1 MKKYLMTAL
10 VLVAS
15 ASLFTASAASKKK
28 NVKKVTP
35 VVLASEGDSL
45 SYAAGVYATRGLVPF
60 IQQSYQVDTA
70 YMADFIRGYE
80 EAIQQANTPK
90 GTAYIVG
97 MQIAQMVNQRILPG
111 TREELKSTKDSI
123 NAELFSRGFVAALA
137 NDTTIFTEHKAG
149 EFKKEALAGAGE
161 KYLAA
166 NAKKPGVKVLPSG
179 LQYKVIKEGQGE
191 IPQASDEVEVIYE
204 GRLIDGTVFDATSK
218 HGGAATD
225 KFRAG
230 SLIKGWTEALTMMP
244 VGSKWQLYIPYELAY
259 GERQAGQIP
268 PYSTLV
274 FDLELVS
281 IVKPEVKS
289 EADSEQKDDVAVGA
303 EKKVAK
309 TPAKTAGKK
318 SASRKPME
326 DAALRNLRLE
336 NLRRAIAGLDV
347 QGQSLLS
354 LRYGEELTMEE
365 IGQIY
370 GISKMAASRRLKKL
384 YQKLEDSVL

>member
-15 ASLFTASAASKKK
+15 ASLFTASAAKKK

-35 VVLASEGDSL
+35 VVLATESDSL
-45 SYAAGVYATRGLVPF
+45 SYAAGVHATRGLIPF
-60 IQQSYQVDTA
+60 IQQSYKVDTA

-80 EAIQQANTPK
+80 EAIAKANTPQ

-111 TREELKSTKDSI
+111 TREELKSAKDSI
-123 NAELFSRGFVAALA
+123 DAAMFSRGFVAALA
-137 NDTTIFTEHKAG
+137 NDTTLFSVKKAG
-149 EFKKEALAGAGE
+149 EFKTQILAGAGE
-161 KYLAA
+161 KFLAE

-179 LQYKVIKEGQGE
+179 LQYKVIKAGQGE
-191 IPQASDEVEVIYE
+191 VPKATDEVEVIYE

-218 HGGAATD
+218 HGGAKTD

-230 SLIKGWTEALTMMP
+230 NLIKGWTEALTTMP

-281 IVKPEVKS
+281 IVKPEVKA
-289 EADSEQKDDVAVGA
+289 EPAGELKEDVAVGA

-309 TPAKTAGKK
+309 APAKSAAKK
-318 SASRKPME
+318 AAHSKKRK
-326 DAALRNLRLE
+326 
-336 NLRRAIAGLDV
+336 
-347 QGQSLLS
+347 
-354 LRYGEELTMEE
+354 
-365 IGQIY
+365 
-370 GISKMAASRRLKKL
+370 
-384 YQKLEDSVL
+384 

>member
-1 MKKYLMTAL
+1 MKKYLMIAL

-15 ASLFTASAASKKK
+15 ASLFTASAAKKK

-35 VVLASEGDSL
+35 VVLATESDSL
-45 SYAAGVYATRGLVPF
+45 SYAAGVHATRGLIPF
-60 IQQSYQVDTA
+60 IQQSYKVDTA

-80 EAIQQANTPK
+80 EAIAKANTPQ

-111 TREELKSTKDSI
+111 TREELKSAKDSI
-123 NAELFSRGFVAALA
+123 DAAMFSRGFVAALA
-137 NDTTIFTEHKAG
+137 NDTTLFSVKKAG
-149 EFKKEALAGAGE
+149 EFKTQILAGAGE
-161 KYLAA
+161 KFLAE

-179 LQYKVIKEGQGE
+179 LQYKVIKAGQGE
-191 IPQASDEVEVIYE
+191 VPKATDEVEVIYE

-218 HGGAATD
+218 HGGAKTD

-230 SLIKGWTEALTMMP
+230 NLIKGWTEALTTMP

-268 PYSTLV
+268 PYSTLI

-281 IVKPEVKS
+281 IVKPEVKA
-289 EADSEQKDDVAVGA
+289 EPAGELKEDVAVGA

-309 TPAKTAGKK
+309 TPAKSAGKK
-318 SASRKPME
+318 SASRK
-326 DAALRNLRLE
+326 R
-336 NLRRAIAGLDV
+336 
-347 QGQSLLS
+347 
-354 LRYGEELTMEE
+354 
-365 IGQIY
+365 
-370 GISKMAASRRLKKL
+370 K
-384 YQKLEDSVL
+384 

>member
-1 MKKYLMTAL
+1 MKKYLMIAL

-15 ASLFTASAASKKK
+15 ASLFTASAAKKK

-35 VVLASEGDSL
+35 VVLATESDSL
-45 SYAAGVYATRGLVPF
+45 SYAAGVHATRGLIPF
-60 IQQSYQVDTA
+60 IQQSYKVDTA

-80 EAIQQANTPK
+80 EAIAKANTPQ

-111 TREELKSTKDSI
+111 TREELKSAKDSI
-123 NAELFSRGFVAALA
+123 DAAMFSRGFVAALA
-137 NDTTIFTEHKAG
+137 NDTTLFSVKKAG
-149 EFKKEALAGAGE
+149 EFKTQILAGAGE
-161 KYLAA
+161 KFLA
-166 NAKKPGVKVLPSG
+166 AKKPGVKVLPSG
-179 LQYKVIKEGQGE
+179 LQYKVIKAGQGE
-191 IPQASDEVEVIYE
+191 VPKATDEVEVIYE

-218 HGGAATD
+218 HGGAKTD

-230 SLIKGWTEALTMMP
+230 NLIKGWTEALTTMP

-281 IVKPEVKS
+281 IVKPEVKA
-289 EADSEQKDDVAVGA
+289 EPAGELKEDEAVGA

-309 TPAKTAGKK
+309 TPAKSAGKK
-318 SASRKPME
+318 AGSKKRK
-326 DAALRNLRLE
+326 
-336 NLRRAIAGLDV
+336 
-347 QGQSLLS
+347 
-354 LRYGEELTMEE
+354 
-365 IGQIY
+365 
-370 GISKMAASRRLKKL
+370 
-384 YQKLEDSVL
+384 

>member
-15 ASLFTASAASKKK
+15 ASLFTASAAKKK

-35 VVLASEGDSL
+35 VVLATESDSL
-45 SYAAGVYATRGLVPF
+45 SYAAGVHATRALIPF
-60 IQQSYQVDTA
+60 IQQSYKVDTA

-80 EAIQQANTPK
+80 EAIAKANTPQ

-111 TREELKSTKDSI
+111 TREELKSAKDSI
-123 NAELFSRGFVAALA
+123 DAAMFSRGFVAALA
-137 NDTTIFTEHKAG
+137 NDTTLFSEKKAG
-149 EFKKEALAGAGE
+149 EFKTQILAGAGE
-161 KYLAA
+161 KFLAA

-179 LQYKVIKEGQGE
+179 LQYKVIKAGQGE
-191 IPQASDEVEVIYE
+191 VPKATDEVEVIYE

-218 HGGAATD
+218 HGGAKTD

-230 SLIKGWTEALTMMP
+230 NLIKGWTEALTTMP
-244 VGSKWQLYIPYELAY
+244 VGSKWQLYIPYKLAY

-281 IVKPEVKS
+281 IVKPEVKA
-289 EADSEQKDDVAVGA
+289 EPAGELKENVAVGA

-309 TPAKTAGKK
+309 ASAK
-318 SASRKPME
+318 SAAKKAGSKKRK
-326 DAALRNLRLE
+326 
-336 NLRRAIAGLDV
+336 
-347 QGQSLLS
+347 
-354 LRYGEELTMEE
+354 
-365 IGQIY
+365 
-370 GISKMAASRRLKKL
+370 
-384 YQKLEDSVL
+384 

>member
-15 ASLFTASAASKKK
+15 ASLFTASAAKKK

-35 VVLASEGDSL
+35 VVLATESDSL
-45 SYAAGVYATRGLVPF
+45 SYAAGVHATRGLIPF
-60 IQQSYQVDTA
+60 IQQSYKVETA

-80 EAIQQANTPK
+80 EAIAKANTPQ

-111 TREELKSTKDSI
+111 TREELKSAKDSI
-123 NAELFSRGFVAALA
+123 DAAMFSRGFVAALA
-137 NDTTIFTEHKAG
+137 NDTTLFSMKKAG
-149 EFKKEALAGAGE
+149 EFKTQILAGAGE
-161 KYLAA
+161 KFLAA

-179 LQYKVIKEGQGE
+179 LQYKVIKAGQGE
-191 IPQASDEVEVIYE
+191 VPKATDEVEVIYE

-218 HGGAATD
+218 HGGAKTD

-230 SLIKGWTEALTMMP
+230 NLIKGWTEALTTMP

-281 IVKPEVKS
+281 IVKPEVKA
-289 EADSEQKDDVAVGA
+289 EPAGELKEDVAVGA

-309 TPAKTAGKK
+309 TPAKSAAKKAGSKK
-318 SASRKPME
+318 RK
-326 DAALRNLRLE
+326 
-336 NLRRAIAGLDV
+336 
-347 QGQSLLS
+347 
-354 LRYGEELTMEE
+354 
-365 IGQIY
+365 
-370 GISKMAASRRLKKL
+370 
-384 YQKLEDSVL
+384 

>member
-1 MKKYLMTAL
+1 MKKILMTAL

-15 ASLFTASAASKKK
+15 ASLFTAGAANNKKK

-35 VVLASEGDSL
+35 VALATESDSL
-45 SYAAGVYATRGLVPF
+45 SYAAGVYATRGLIPF

-80 EAIQQANTPK
+80 EAIDKANTPQ

-97 MQIAQMVNQRILPG
+97 MQIAQMVHQRILPG

-123 NAELFSRGFVAALA
+123 DANMFSRGFVAALA
-137 NDTTIFTEHKAG
+137 NDTTLFTEKKAG
-149 EFKKEALAGAGE
+149 EYKKEALAGAGE
-161 KYLAA
+161 KFLAE

-179 LQYKVIKEGQGE
+179 LQYKVIKAGQGE
-191 IPQASDEVEVIYE
+191 VPKASDELEVIYE

-218 HGGAATD
+218 HGGAKTD

-230 SLIKGWTEALTMMP
+230 NLIKGWTEALTTMP

-281 IVKPEVKS
+281 IVKPEAKPAEPAGELKS
-289 EADSEQKDDVAVGA
+289 DVAVGA
-303 EKKVAK
+303 DK
-309 TPAKTAGKK
+309 KTAAKGASKATAKK
-318 SASRKPME
+318 AT
-326 DAALRNLRLE
+326 A
-336 NLRRAIAGLDV
+336 
-347 QGQSLLS
+347 
-354 LRYGEELTMEE
+354 
-365 IGQIY
+365 
-370 GISKMAASRRLKKL
+370 KK
-384 YQKLEDSVL
+384 KK

>member
-15 ASLFTASAASKKK
+15 ASLFTVSAAKKK

-35 VVLASEGDSL
+35 VVLATESDSL
-45 SYAAGVYATRGLVPF
+45 SYAAGVHATRGLIPF

-80 EAIQQANTPK
+80 EAIAKANTPQ

-111 TREELKSTKDSI
+111 TREELKSAKDSI
-123 NAELFSRGFVAALA
+123 DAAMFSRGFVAALA
-137 NDTTIFTEHKAG
+137 NDTTLFTEKKAG
-149 EFKKEALAGAGE
+149 EFKTQILAGAGE
-161 KYLAA
+161 KFLAE

-179 LQYKVIKEGQGE
+179 LQYKVIKAGQGE
-191 IPQASDEVEVIYE
+191 VPKATDEVEVIYE

-218 HGGAATD
+218 HGGAKTD

-230 SLIKGWTEALTMMP
+230 NLIKGWTEALTTMP
-244 VGSKWQLYIPYELAY
+244 VGSKWQLYIPYKLAY

-281 IVKPEVKS
+281 IVKPEVKA
-289 EADSEQKDDVAVGA
+289 EPAGELKENVAVGA

-309 TPAKTAGKK
+309 ASAK
-318 SASRKPME
+318 SAAKKAGSKKRK
-326 DAALRNLRLE
+326 
-336 NLRRAIAGLDV
+336 
-347 QGQSLLS
+347 
-354 LRYGEELTMEE
+354 
-365 IGQIY
+365 
-370 GISKMAASRRLKKL
+370 
-384 YQKLEDSVL
+384 

>member
-15 ASLFTASAASKKK
+15 ASLFTASAAKKK

-35 VVLASEGDSL
+35 VVLATESDSL
-45 SYAAGVYATRGLVPF
+45 SYAAGVHATRGLIPF
-60 IQQSYQVDTA
+60 IQQSYKVDTA

-80 EAIQQANTPK
+80 EAIAKANTPQ

-111 TREELKSTKDSI
+111 TREELKSAKDSI
-123 NAELFSRGFVAALA
+123 DAAMFSRGFVAALA
-137 NDTTIFTEHKAG
+137 NDTTLFSVKKAG
-149 EFKKEALAGAGE
+149 EFKTQILAGAGE
-161 KYLAA
+161 KFLAE

-179 LQYKVIKEGQGE
+179 LQYKVIKAGQGE
-191 IPQASDEVEVIYE
+191 VPKATDEVEVIYE

-218 HGGAATD
+218 HGGAKTD

-230 SLIKGWTEALTMMP
+230 NLIKGWTEALTTMP

-268 PYSTLV
+268 PYSTLI

-281 IVKPEVKS
+281 IVKPEVKA
-289 EADSEQKDDVAVGA
+289 EPAGELKEDEAVGA

-309 TPAKTAGKK
+309 TPAKSAGKK
-318 SASRKPME
+318 AGSKKRK
-326 DAALRNLRLE
+326 
-336 NLRRAIAGLDV
+336 
-347 QGQSLLS
+347 
-354 LRYGEELTMEE
+354 
-365 IGQIY
+365 
-370 GISKMAASRRLKKL
+370 
-384 YQKLEDSVL
+384 

>member
-15 ASLFTASAASKKK
+15 ASLFTASAAKKK

-35 VVLASEGDSL
+35 VVLATESDSL
-45 SYAAGVYATRGLVPF
+45 SYAAGVHATRGLIPF
-60 IQQSYQVDTA
+60 IQQSYKVDTA

-80 EAIQQANTPK
+80 EAIAKANTPQ

-111 TREELKSTKDSI
+111 TREELKSAKDSI
-123 NAELFSRGFVAALA
+123 DAAMFSRGFVAALA
-137 NDTTIFTEHKAG
+137 NDTTLFSVKKAG
-149 EFKKEALAGAGE
+149 EFKTQVLAGAGE
-161 KYLAA
+161 KFLAE

-179 LQYKVIKEGQGE
+179 LQYKVIKAGQGE
-191 IPQASDEVEVIYE
+191 VPKATDEVEVIYE

-218 HGGAATD
+218 HGGAKTD

-230 SLIKGWTEALTMMP
+230 NLIKGWTEALTTMP

-268 PYSTLV
+268 PYSTLI

-281 IVKPEVKS
+281 IVKPEVKA
-289 EADSEQKDDVAVGA
+289 EPAGELKEDVAVGA
-303 EKKVAK
+303 EKKVVK
-309 TPAKTAGKK
+309 TPAKSAAKKAGSKK
-318 SASRKPME
+318 RK
-326 DAALRNLRLE
+326 
-336 NLRRAIAGLDV
+336 
-347 QGQSLLS
+347 
-354 LRYGEELTMEE
+354 
-365 IGQIY
+365 
-370 GISKMAASRRLKKL
+370 
-384 YQKLEDSVL
+384 

>member
-15 ASLFTASAASKKK
+15 ASLFTASAAKKK

-35 VVLASEGDSL
+35 VVLATESDSL
-45 SYAAGVYATRGLVPF
+45 SYAAGVHATRGLIPF
-60 IQQSYQVDTA
+60 IQQSYKVDTA

-80 EAIQQANTPK
+80 EAIAKANTPQ

-111 TREELKSTKDSI
+111 TREELKSAKDSI
-123 NAELFSRGFVAALA
+123 DAAMFSRGFVAALA
-137 NDTTIFTEHKAG
+137 NDTTLFSVKKAG
-149 EFKKEALAGAGE
+149 EFKTQILAGAGE
-161 KYLAA
+161 KFLAA

-179 LQYKVIKEGQGE
+179 LQYKVIKAGQGE
-191 IPQASDEVEVIYE
+191 VPKATDEVEVIYE

-218 HGGAATD
+218 HGGAKTD

-230 SLIKGWTEALTMMP
+230 NLIKGWTEALTTMP
-244 VGSKWQLYIPYELAY
+244 VGSKWQIYIPYELAY

-281 IVKPEVKS
+281 IVKPEVKA
-289 EADSEQKDDVAVGA
+289 EPAGELKKDVAVGA
-303 EKKVAK
+303 EKKVVK
-309 TPAKTAGKK
+309 TPAKSAVKKAGSKK
-318 SASRKPME
+318 RK
-326 DAALRNLRLE
+326 
-336 NLRRAIAGLDV
+336 
-347 QGQSLLS
+347 
-354 LRYGEELTMEE
+354 
-365 IGQIY
+365 
-370 GISKMAASRRLKKL
+370 
-384 YQKLEDSVL
+384 

>member
-15 ASLFTASAASKKK
+15 ASLFTASAAKKK

-35 VVLASEGDSL
+35 VVLATESDSL
-45 SYAAGVYATRGLVPF
+45 SYAAGVHATRGLIPF
-60 IQQSYQVDTA
+60 IQQSSKVDTA

-80 EAIQQANTPK
+80 EAIAKANTPQ

-111 TREELKSTKDSI
+111 TREELKSAKDSI
-123 NAELFSRGFVAALA
+123 DAAMFSRGFVAALA
-137 NDTTIFTEHKAG
+137 NDTTLFSVKKAG
-149 EFKKEALAGAGE
+149 EFKTQILAGAGE
-161 KYLAA
+161 KFLAA

-179 LQYKVIKEGQGE
+179 LQYKVIKAGQGE
-191 IPQASDEVEVIYE
+191 VPKATDEVEVIYE

-218 HGGAATD
+218 HGGAKTD

-230 SLIKGWTEALTMMP
+230 NLIKGWTEALTTMP
-244 VGSKWQLYIPYELAY
+244 VGSKWQIYIPYELAY

-281 IVKPEVKS
+281 IVKPEVKA
-289 EADSEQKDDVAVGA
+289 EPAGELKKDVAVGA
-303 EKKVAK
+303 EKKVVK
-309 TPAKTAGKK
+309 TPAKSAVKKAGSKK
-318 SASRKPME
+318 RK
-326 DAALRNLRLE
+326 
-336 NLRRAIAGLDV
+336 
-347 QGQSLLS
+347 
-354 LRYGEELTMEE
+354 
-365 IGQIY
+365 
-370 GISKMAASRRLKKL
+370 
-384 YQKLEDSVL
+384 

>member
-15 ASLFTASAASKKK
+15 ASLFTASAAKKK

-35 VVLASEGDSL
+35 VVLATESDSL
-45 SYAAGVYATRGLVPF
+45 SYAAGVHATRGLIPF
-60 IQQSYQVDTA
+60 IQQSYKVDTA

-80 EAIQQANTPK
+80 EAIAKANTPQ

-111 TREELKSTKDSI
+111 TREELKSAKDSI
-123 NAELFSRGFVAALA
+123 DAAMFSRGFVAALA
-137 NDTTIFTEHKAG
+137 NDTTLFSVKKAG
-149 EFKKEALAGAGE
+149 EFKTQILAGAGE
-161 KYLAA
+161 KVLAE

-179 LQYKVIKEGQGE
+179 LQYKVIKAGQGE
-191 IPQASDEVEVIYE
+191 VPKATDEVEVIYE

-218 HGGAATD
+218 HGGAKTD

-230 SLIKGWTEALTMMP
+230 NLIKGWTEALTTMP

-268 PYSTLV
+268 PYSTLI

-281 IVKPEVKS
+281 IVKPEVKA
-289 EADSEQKDDVAVGA
+289 EPAGELKEDVTVGA

-309 TPAKTAGKK
+309 TPAKSAGKK
-318 SASRKPME
+318 AGSKKRK
-326 DAALRNLRLE
+326 
-336 NLRRAIAGLDV
+336 
-347 QGQSLLS
+347 
-354 LRYGEELTMEE
+354 
-365 IGQIY
+365 
-370 GISKMAASRRLKKL
+370 
-384 YQKLEDSVL
+384 

>member
-15 ASLFTASAASKKK
+15 ASLFTASAAKKK

-35 VVLASEGDSL
+35 VVLATESDSL
-45 SYAAGVYATRGLVPF
+45 SYAAGVHATRGLIPF
-60 IQQSYQVDTA
+60 IQQSYKVDTA

-80 EAIQQANTPK
+80 EAIAKANTPQ

-111 TREELKSTKDSI
+111 TREELKSAKDSI
-123 NAELFSRGFVAALA
+123 DAAMFSRGFVAALA
-137 NDTTIFTEHKAG
+137 NDTTLFSVKKAG
-149 EFKKEALAGAGE
+149 EFKTQILAGAGE
-161 KYLAA
+161 KFLAA
-166 NAKKPGVKVLPSG
+166 NAKKPGVKMLPSG
-179 LQYKVIKEGQGE
+179 LQYKVIKAGQGE
-191 IPQASDEVEVIYE
+191 VPKATDEVEVIYE

-218 HGGAATD
+218 HGGAKTD

-230 SLIKGWTEALTMMP
+230 NLIKGWTEALTTMP

-268 PYSTLV
+268 PYSTLI

-281 IVKPEVKS
+281 IVKPEVKA
-289 EADSEQKDDVAVGA
+289 EPAGELKEDVAVGA

-309 TPAKTAGKK
+309 TPAKSAAKKAGSKK
-318 SASRKPME
+318 RK
-326 DAALRNLRLE
+326 
-336 NLRRAIAGLDV
+336 
-347 QGQSLLS
+347 
-354 LRYGEELTMEE
+354 
-365 IGQIY
+365 
-370 GISKMAASRRLKKL
+370 
-384 YQKLEDSVL
+384 

>member
-15 ASLFTASAASKKK
+15 ASLFTASAAKKK

-35 VVLASEGDSL
+35 VVLATESDSL
-45 SYAAGVYATRGLVPF
+45 SYAAGVHATRGLIPF
-60 IQQSYQVDTA
+60 IQQSYKVDTA

-80 EAIQQANTPK
+80 EAIAKANTPQ

-111 TREELKSTKDSI
+111 TREELKSAKDSI
-123 NAELFSRGFVAALA
+123 DAAMFSRGFVAALA
-137 NDTTIFTEHKAG
+137 NDTTLFSVKKAG
-149 EFKKEALAGAGE
+149 EFKTQILAGAGE
-161 KYLAA
+161 KFLAE

-179 LQYKVIKEGQGE
+179 LQYKVIKAGQGE
-191 IPQASDEVEVIYE
+191 VPKATDEVEVIYE

-218 HGGAATD
+218 HGGAKTD

-230 SLIKGWTEALTMMP
+230 NLIKGWTEALTTMP

-281 IVKPEVKS
+281 IVKPEVKA
-289 EADSEQKDDVAVGA
+289 EPAGELKEDVAVGA
-303 EKKVAK
+303 EKKVEK
-309 TPAKTAGKK
+309 TPAKSAAKK
-318 SASRKPME
+318 TGSKKRK
-326 DAALRNLRLE
+326 
-336 NLRRAIAGLDV
+336 
-347 QGQSLLS
+347 
-354 LRYGEELTMEE
+354 
-365 IGQIY
+365 
-370 GISKMAASRRLKKL
+370 
-384 YQKLEDSVL
+384 

>member
-15 ASLFTASAASKKK
+15 ASLFTASAAKKK

-35 VVLASEGDSL
+35 VVLATESDSL
-45 SYAAGVYATRGLVPF
+45 SYAAGVHATRGLIPF
-60 IQQSYQVDTA
+60 IQQSYKVDTA

-80 EAIQQANTPK
+80 EAIAKANTPQ

-111 TREELKSTKDSI
+111 TREELKSAKDSI
-123 NAELFSRGFVAALA
+123 DAAMFSRGFVAALA
-137 NDTTIFTEHKAG
+137 NDTTLFSEKKAG
-149 EFKKEALAGAGE
+149 EFKTQILAGAGE
-161 KYLAA
+161 KFLAA

-179 LQYKVIKEGQGE
+179 LQYKVIKAGQGE
-191 IPQASDEVEVIYE
+191 VPKATDEVEVIYE

-218 HGGAATD
+218 HGGAKTD

-230 SLIKGWTEALTMMP
+230 NLIKGWTEALTTMP

-268 PYSTLV
+268 PYSTLI

-281 IVKPEVKS
+281 IVKPEVKA
-289 EADSEQKDDVAVGA
+289 EPAGELKEDVAVGA

-309 TPAKTAGKK
+309 ASAKSNGKK
-318 SASRKPME
+318 AASRK
-326 DAALRNLRLE
+326 R
-336 NLRRAIAGLDV
+336 
-347 QGQSLLS
+347 
-354 LRYGEELTMEE
+354 
-365 IGQIY
+365 
-370 GISKMAASRRLKKL
+370 K
-384 YQKLEDSVL
+384 

>member
-15 ASLFTASAASKKK
+15 ASLFTASAAKKK

-35 VVLASEGDSL
+35 VVLATESDSL
-45 SYAAGVYATRGLVPF
+45 SYAAGVHATRGLIPF
-60 IQQSYQVDTA
+60 IQQSYKVDTA

-80 EAIQQANTPK
+80 EAIAKANTPQ

-111 TREELKSTKDSI
+111 TREELKSAKDSI
-123 NAELFSRGFVAALA
+123 DAAMFSRGFVAALA
-137 NDTTIFTEHKAG
+137 NDTTLFSVKKAG
-149 EFKKEALAGAGE
+149 EFKTQILAGAGE
-161 KYLAA
+161 KFLAE

-179 LQYKVIKEGQGE
+179 LQYKVIKAGQGE
-191 IPQASDEVEVIYE
+191 VPKATDEVEVIYE

-218 HGGAATD
+218 HGGAKTD

-230 SLIKGWTEALTMMP
+230 NLIKGWTEALTTMP

-268 PYSTLV
+268 PYSTLI

-281 IVKPEVKS
+281 IVKPEVKA
-289 EADSEQKDDVAVGA
+289 EPAGELKEDVAVGA

-309 TPAKTAGKK
+309 SSAKSNGKK
-318 SASRKPME
+318 SASRK
-326 DAALRNLRLE
+326 R
-336 NLRRAIAGLDV
+336 
-347 QGQSLLS
+347 
-354 LRYGEELTMEE
+354 
-365 IGQIY
+365 
-370 GISKMAASRRLKKL
+370 K
-384 YQKLEDSVL
+384 

>member
-15 ASLFTASAASKKK
+15 ASLFTASAAKKK

-35 VVLASEGDSL
+35 VVLATESDSL
-45 SYAAGVYATRGLVPF
+45 SYAAGVHATRGLIPF
-60 IQQSYQVDTA
+60 IQQSYKVDTA

-80 EAIQQANTPK
+80 EAIAKANTPQ

-111 TREELKSTKDSI
+111 TREELKSAKDSI
-123 NAELFSRGFVAALA
+123 DAAMFSRGFVAALA
-137 NDTTIFTEHKAG
+137 NDTTLFSMKKAG
-149 EFKKEALAGAGE
+149 EFKTQILAGAGE
-161 KYLAA
+161 KFLAA

-179 LQYKVIKEGQGE
+179 LQYKVIKAGQGE
-191 IPQASDEVEVIYE
+191 VPKATDEVEVIYE

-218 HGGAATD
+218 HGGAKTD

-230 SLIKGWTEALTMMP
+230 NLIKGWTEALTTMP

-281 IVKPEVKS
+281 IVKPEVKA
-289 EADSEQKDDVAVGA
+289 EPAGELKKDVAVGA
-303 EKKVAK
+303 EKKVVK
-309 TPAKTAGKK
+309 TPAKSAAKKAGSKK
-318 SASRKPME
+318 RK
-326 DAALRNLRLE
+326 
-336 NLRRAIAGLDV
+336 
-347 QGQSLLS
+347 
-354 LRYGEELTMEE
+354 
-365 IGQIY
+365 
-370 GISKMAASRRLKKL
+370 
-384 YQKLEDSVL
+384 

>member
-1 MKKYLMTAL
+1 MKKYLMIAL

-15 ASLFTASAASKKK
+15 ASLFTASAAKKK

-35 VVLASEGDSL
+35 VVLATESDSL
-45 SYAAGVYATRGLVPF
+45 SYAAGVHATRGLIPF
-60 IQQSYQVDTA
+60 IQQSYKVDTA

-80 EAIQQANTPK
+80 EAIAKANTPQ

-111 TREELKSTKDSI
+111 TREELKSAKDSI
-123 NAELFSRGFVAALA
+123 DAAMFSRGFVAALA
-137 NDTTIFTEHKAG
+137 NDTTLFSVKKAG
-149 EFKKEALAGAGE
+149 EFKTQILAGAGE
-161 KYLAA
+161 KFLAA

-179 LQYKVIKEGQGE
+179 LQYKVIKAGQGE
-191 IPQASDEVEVIYE
+191 VPKATDEVEVIYE

-218 HGGAATD
+218 HGGAKTD

-230 SLIKGWTEALTMMP
+230 NLIKGWTEALTTMP
-244 VGSKWQLYIPYELAY
+244 VGSKWQIYIPYELAY

-281 IVKPEVKS
+281 IVKPEVKA
-289 EADSEQKDDVAVGA
+289 EPAGELKEDVAVGA

-309 TPAKTAGKK
+309 TPAKSAAKKAGSKK
-318 SASRKPME
+318 RK
-326 DAALRNLRLE
+326 
-336 NLRRAIAGLDV
+336 
-347 QGQSLLS
+347 
-354 LRYGEELTMEE
+354 
-365 IGQIY
+365 
-370 GISKMAASRRLKKL
+370 
-384 YQKLEDSVL
+384 

>member
-15 ASLFTASAASKKK
+15 ASLFTASAAKKK

-35 VVLASEGDSL
+35 VVLATESDSL
-45 SYAAGVYATRGLVPF
+45 SYAAGVHATRGLIPF
-60 IQQSYQVDTA
+60 IQQSYKVDTA

-80 EAIQQANTPK
+80 EAITKANTPQ

-111 TREELKSTKDSI
+111 TREELKSAKDSI
-123 NAELFSRGFVAALA
+123 DAAMFSRGFVAALA
-137 NDTTIFTEHKAG
+137 NDTTLFTEKKAG
-149 EFKKEALAGAGE
+149 EFKTQILAGAGE
-161 KYLAA
+161 KFLAE

-179 LQYKVIKEGQGE
+179 LQYKVIKAGQGE
-191 IPQASDEVEVIYE
+191 VPKATDEVEVIYE

-218 HGGAATD
+218 HGGAKTD

-230 SLIKGWTEALTMMP
+230 NLIKGWTEALTTMP

-268 PYSTLV
+268 PYSTLI

-281 IVKPEVKS
+281 IVKPEVKA
-289 EADSEQKDDVAVGA
+289 EPAGELKENVAVGA

-309 TPAKTAGKK
+309 ASAK
-318 SASRKPME
+318 SAAKKAGSKKRK
-326 DAALRNLRLE
+326 
-336 NLRRAIAGLDV
+336 
-347 QGQSLLS
+347 
-354 LRYGEELTMEE
+354 
-365 IGQIY
+365 
-370 GISKMAASRRLKKL
+370 
-384 YQKLEDSVL
+384 

>member
-15 ASLFTASAASKKK
+15 ASLFTASAAKKK

-35 VVLASEGDSL
+35 VVLATESDSL
-45 SYAAGVYATRGLVPF
+45 SYAAGVHATRGLIPF
-60 IQQSYQVDTA
+60 IQQSYKVDTA

-80 EAIQQANTPK
+80 EAIAKANTPQ

-111 TREELKSTKDSI
+111 TREELKSAKDSI
-123 NAELFSRGFVAALA
+123 DAAMFSRGFVAALA
-137 NDTTIFTEHKAG
+137 NDTTLFSLKKAG
-149 EFKKEALAGAGE
+149 EFKTQILAGAGE
-161 KYLAA
+161 KFLAA

-179 LQYKVIKEGQGE
+179 LQYKVIKAGQGE
-191 IPQASDEVEVIYE
+191 VPKATDEVEVIYE

-218 HGGAATD
+218 HGGAKTD

-230 SLIKGWTEALTMMP
+230 NLIKGWTEALTTMP

-268 PYSTLV
+268 PYSTLI

-281 IVKPEVKS
+281 IVKPEVKA
-289 EADSEQKDDVAVGA
+289 EPAGELKKDVAVGA
-303 EKKVAK
+303 EKKVVK
-309 TPAKTAGKK
+309 TPAKSAVKKAGSKK
-318 SASRKPME
+318 RK
-326 DAALRNLRLE
+326 
-336 NLRRAIAGLDV
+336 
-347 QGQSLLS
+347 
-354 LRYGEELTMEE
+354 
-365 IGQIY
+365 
-370 GISKMAASRRLKKL
+370 
-384 YQKLEDSVL
+384 

>member
-15 ASLFTASAASKKK
+15 ASLFTASAAKKK

-35 VVLASEGDSL
+35 VVLATESDSL
-45 SYAAGVYATRGLVPF
+45 SYAAGVHATRGLIPF
-60 IQQSYQVDTA
+60 IQQSYKVDTA

-80 EAIQQANTPK
+80 EAIAKANTPQ

-111 TREELKSTKDSI
+111 TREELKSAKDSI
-123 NAELFSRGFVAALA
+123 DAAMFSRGFVAALA
-137 NDTTIFTEHKAG
+137 NDTTLFSVKKAG
-149 EFKKEALAGAGE
+149 EFKTQILAGAGE
-161 KYLAA
+161 KFLAA

-179 LQYKVIKEGQGE
+179 LQYKVIKAGQGE
-191 IPQASDEVEVIYE
+191 VPKATDEVEVIYE

-218 HGGAATD
+218 HGGAKTD

-230 SLIKGWTEALTMMP
+230 NLIKGWTEALTTMP
-244 VGSKWQLYIPYELAY
+244 VGSKWQIYIPYELAY

-281 IVKPEVKS
+281 IVKPEVKA
-289 EADSEQKDDVAVGA
+289 EPAGELKEDVAVGA

-309 TPAKTAGKK
+309 TPAKSAGKK
-318 SASRKPME
+318 AGSKKRK
-326 DAALRNLRLE
+326 
-336 NLRRAIAGLDV
+336 
-347 QGQSLLS
+347 
-354 LRYGEELTMEE
+354 
-365 IGQIY
+365 
-370 GISKMAASRRLKKL
+370 
-384 YQKLEDSVL
+384 

>member
-15 ASLFTASAASKKK
+15 ASLFTASAAKKK
-28 NVKKVTP
+28 TVKKVTP
-35 VVLASEGDSL
+35 VVLATESDSL
-45 SYAAGVYATRGLVPF
+45 SYAAGVHATRGLIPF
-60 IQQSYQVDTA
+60 IQQSYKVDTA

-80 EAIQQANTPK
+80 EAIAKANTPQ

-111 TREELKSTKDSI
+111 TREELKSAKDSI
-123 NAELFSRGFVAALA
+123 DAAMFSRGFVAALA
-137 NDTTIFTEHKAG
+137 NDTTLFSVKKAG
-149 EFKKEALAGAGE
+149 EFKTQILAGAGE
-161 KYLAA
+161 KFLAE

-179 LQYKVIKEGQGE
+179 LQYKVIKAGQGE
-191 IPQASDEVEVIYE
+191 VPKATDEVEVIYE

-218 HGGAATD
+218 HGGAKTD

-230 SLIKGWTEALTMMP
+230 NLIKGWTEALTTMP

-268 PYSTLV
+268 PYSTLI

-281 IVKPEVKS
+281 IVKPEVKA
-289 EADSEQKDDVAVGA
+289 EPAGELKEDVTVGA

-309 TPAKTAGKK
+309 TPAKSAGKK
-318 SASRKPME
+318 AGSKKRK
-326 DAALRNLRLE
+326 
-336 NLRRAIAGLDV
+336 
-347 QGQSLLS
+347 
-354 LRYGEELTMEE
+354 
-365 IGQIY
+365 
-370 GISKMAASRRLKKL
+370 
-384 YQKLEDSVL
+384 